1 MLSSLSVRN
10 ILLIESLDLSFKKGL
25 TVLTGETG
33 AGKSILLETLSLLLG
48 ARGSASLIRP
58 KADQGTISGA
68 FEIPKQHPVWQKLE
82 EHGIS
87 IDSDEDCFL
96 TIRRILERDGR
107 SRSFIA
113 DQPVSLTLLKEITSS
128 LMEIQAQHAQIR
140 LMDPSVHLELLDLYS
155 DHEKLKK
162 NVRMTWDAWQTILEK
177 RNNHLNEIEKITR
190 EKEWL
195 EHTIESLERLSPQP
209 EEEKELTALRL
220 SLQNQN
226 KRAEAVSQ
234 AERELRG
241 SGKSQGASAAV
252 RNAMRILERLSPVAD
267 IKEAEAAP
275 ELSEN
280 TWEVK
285 SSEILTALEEADNA
299 LAEAEN
305 LLNFLG
311 NDLTTDTHL
320 LEETEERLFAL
331 RAEARKHN
339 INVENLANF
348 LEELQQ
354 KLSAIE
360 NAQTYQKNL
369 EEELLLCEKKYH
381 QSADRLTE
389 SRLKSAISLTKTVNK
404 ELPALKLESAFFE
417 VKLSALQPKKWGSHG
432 KDSIVFT
439 VAPNPGLPAA
449 PLGKGASGG
458 ELSRLLL
465 ALHVT
470 LAEKESTGCLIFD
483 EVDSGAG
490 GPTAAAIGSRLYRIG
505 QKRQTLAV
513 THSPQVAACGDFH
526 YRITKTPK
534 YGSTITE
541 ISPLSSEE
549 RLEEIAR
556 MLAGATITTSAR
568 EAAKSLL
575 SGSQSS

>member
-1 MLSSLSVRN
+1 MLSCLSVRN
-10 ILLIESLDLSFKKGL
+10 ILLIESLDLSFEKGL

-33 AGKSILLETLSLLLG
+33 AGKSILLETLSLLMG

-58 KADQGTISGA
+58 KADQGTVSGS
-68 FEIPKQHPVWQKLE
+68 FEIPKNHPVWQQLKA
-82 EHGIS
+82 HGIS
-87 IDSDEDCFL
+87 VSDEEDSFL
-96 TIRRILERDGR
+96 TIRRVLEKDGR
-107 SRSFIA
+107 SRAFIA

-140 LMDPSVHLELLDLYS
+140 LMDPSVHLELLDLYAEN
-155 DHEKLKK
+155 EKLKK
-162 NVRMTWDAWQTILEK
+162 SVKTFWEKWQDILQK
-177 RNNHLNEIEKITR
+177 RNHHLSQIEKITR

-209 EEEKELTALRL
+209 QEEKELTELRI

-226 KRAEAVSQ
+226 RRAEAIAQ

-241 SGKSQGASAAV
+241 SGKYQGASATI
-252 RNAMRILERLSPVAD
+252 RNTMRIIERLLPAATLQEIEDNPTTDKAD
-267 IKEAEAAP
+267 DSWEVRAP
-275 ELSEN
+275 EILS
-280 TWEVK
+280 
-285 SSEILTALEEADNA
+285 ALGEADNA

-311 NDLTTDTHL
+311 NDLITDTHL

-339 INVENLANF
+339 ITVENLASF
-348 LEELQQ
+348 LEELQT
-354 KLSAIE
+354 KLSSIE
-360 NAQTYQKNL
+360 NAQTYQESL
-369 EEELLLCEKKYH
+369 EKDLLAAQKSYH
-381 QSADRLTE
+381 ESADKLST
-389 SRLKSAISLTKTVNK
+389 SRAKAALALGKTVNK
-404 ELPALKLESAFFE
+404 ELPSLKLENAIFE
-417 VKLSALQPKKWGSHG
+417 VKHTDLPEAKWGLNG

-490 GPTAAAIGSRLYRIG
+490 GPTAAAIGNRLHRIG
-505 QKRQTLAV
+505 MQRQTLAV
-513 THSPQVAACGDFH
+513 THSPQVAAYGDAH
-526 YRITKTPK
+526 YRISKIPK
-534 YGSTITE
+534 KGSTRTE
-541 ISPLSSEE
+541 ITPLSSEE

-556 MLAGATITTSAR
+556 MLAGETITISAR
-568 EAAKSLL
+568 EAAKTLLRESL
-575 SGSQSS
+575 